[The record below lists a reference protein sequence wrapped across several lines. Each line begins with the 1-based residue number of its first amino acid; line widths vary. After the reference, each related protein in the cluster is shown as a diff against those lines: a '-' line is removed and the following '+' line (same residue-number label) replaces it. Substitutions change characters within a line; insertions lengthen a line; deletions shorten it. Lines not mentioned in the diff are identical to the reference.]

1 MVQSSSSAQ
10 STSNSIG
17 VRIPTNTITLKET
30 FKCRASD
37 LYRALTVKEVG
48 SVKFSGAITS
58 VSVVR
63 LSMND
68 GTVHVGVTG
77 LNVYSS
83 VDVWETE
90 SVVVLT
96 VVLSEVL
103 KSFHRYLCLIFCFFV
118 LKTGGKEICF
128 RSSNDGLLLF
138 LLPMGCFEVHKFV
151 AYTCWCMICSM

>member
-1 MVQSSSSAQ
+1 M
-10 STSNSIG
+10 
-17 VRIPTNTITLKET
+17 
-30 FKCRASD
+30 
-37 LYRALTVKEVG
+37 G

-58 VSVVR
+58 ISVVR

-103 KSFHRYLCLIFCFFV
+103 KSFHRYLFFWFFFFV
-118 LKTGGKEICF
+118 LF
-128 RSSNDGLLLF
+128 
-138 LLPMGCFEVHKFV
+138 
-151 AYTCWCMICSM
+151 